1 MALLELRS
9 VGRDYAGRRT
19 LFGKRAPVRAVLDVS
34 LELERGRVLGLV
46 GESGC
51 GKSTTGRIALGL
63 DKPTSGEVLFE
74 DQPMPAQG
82 SPSWKAMRRRMQ
94 YIFQDPLGALDK
106 RMKIKEQ
113 IAEPLHIH
121 AIGTAESRDQTAAQL
136 LRDVGLQP
144 HHGEAYPLQLSGG
157 QRQRVVIARALA
169 MKPELLVCDE
179 PVSALDVSIQAQVI
193 GILTNLQKKLG
204 LAMIFISHDLK
215 LVGTIADE
223 VAVMYLGQIVERGSP
238 RQVFSSPAHPYTRVL
253 LDSIPQPL
261 RTSARA
267 VLSGEPPDPSQ
278 RPAGCAFHPRCPV
291 AVDTCRSK
299 APALQVL
306 KDGHSA
312 ACHLAT
318 VSSNFTKQLAPC

>member
-1 MALLELRS
+1 MALLELRGI
-9 VGRDYAGRRT
+9 GRDYAGRARW
-19 LFGKRAPVRAVLDVS
+19 FGKSEPVSAVLDVS
-34 LELERGRVLGLV
+34 LELERGRILGLV

-63 DKPTSGEVLFE
+63 DKPTSGAVFFE
-74 DQPMPAQG
+74 GEPMPAAG
-82 SPSWKAMRRRMQ
+82 SPAWKALRRRMQ

-106 RMKIKEQ
+106 RMKIIEQ

-121 AIGTAESRDQTAAQL
+121 GIGTLESRRETAAQW
-136 LRDVGLQP
+136 LRDVGLP
-144 HHGEAYPLQLSGG
+144 LHLGDAYPLQLSGG

-193 GILTNLQKKLG
+193 GILTDLQKKLD
-204 LAMIFISHDLK
+204 LAMVFISHDLK

-238 RQVFSSPAHPYTRVL
+238 RQVFSAPAHPYTRVL

-261 RTSARA
+261 RTSPRPT
-267 VLSGEPPDPSQ
+267 LQGEPPDPSQ

-291 AVDTCRSK
+291 AVDACRSK
-299 APALQVL
+299 APVLQVL
-306 KDGHSA
+306 KDTHQA

-318 VSSNFTKQLAPC
+318 VSSNFARQLV

>member
-1 MALLELRS
+1 MALLELRGI
-9 VGRDYAGRRT
+9 GRDYAGRSR
-19 LFGKRAPVRAVLDVS
+19 LFGRHAPVSAVLDVS
-34 LELERGRVLGLV
+34 LELERGRILGLV

-63 DKPTSGEVLFE
+63 DKPTRGEVVFE
-74 DQPMPAQG
+74 GRPMPPAG
-82 SPSWKAMRRRMQ
+82 SPSWKASRRQMQ

-106 RMKIKEQ
+106 RMRIIDQ

-121 AIGTAESRDQTAAQL
+121 GIGDPDSRRETAAQL

-144 HHGEAYPLQLSGG
+144 NMGDVYPLQLSGG

-193 GILTNLQKKLG
+193 GILTNLQKRLG

-215 LVGTIADE
+215 LVGTISDE

-238 RQVFSSPAHPYTRVL
+238 QQVFSAPAHPYTRVL
-253 LDSIPQPL
+253 LASIPQPL
-261 RTSARA
+261 RSSARP
-267 VLSGEPPDPSQ
+267 VLQGEPPDPSQ

-291 AVDTCRSK
+291 AVETCRSK
-299 APALQVL
+299 APVLQAVH
-306 KDGHSA
+306 GTHQA
-312 ACHLAT
+312 ACHLAS
-318 VSSNFTKQLAPC
+318 VSSNFARQMA